1 MTMAIDCPSPK
12 IILKAMQTLEATPI
26 QVMVNPEIEKI
37 ANMSKIAF
45 LDDIKYDDNSKCEF
59 DSLEDAYKALFEESL
74 KIKAKKLKVNNTS
87 LKINVVNDLNL
98 RMQIRLMKF
107 LP

>member
-1 MTMAIDCPSPK
+1 
-12 IILKAMQTLEATPI
+12 
-26 QVMVNPEIEKI
+26 MVNPEIEKI
-37 ANMSKIAF
+37 ANMSKMIIILLF
-45 LDDIKYDDNSKCEF
+45 CIYKCRFDPLDDIKYDDNSKCEF
-59 DSLEDAYKALFEESL
+59 DSLEDLYKALFEESL